1 MILPMCYFDKTN
13 CFDGIEALRSYQ
25 RKWID
30 HTQTFANAPLH
41 NWASNGADAFRYM
54 ALVAQKSKG
63 QSAEVHMNRPT
74 RLSPEDLAPKITLDG
89 LYADREVLS
98 MGRRAR
104 RI

>member
-1 MILPMCYFDKTN
+1 
-13 CFDGIEALRSYQ
+13 
-25 RKWID
+25 
-30 HTQTFANAPLH
+30 PLH

-63 QSAEVHMNRPT
+63 QSAEVHMNRPS
-74 RLSPEDLAPKITLDG
+74 RLSPEDLAPKLTLDG
-89 LYADREVLS
+89 LYADRETLS